1 MLPVPLRLIR
11 PNQGSEN
18 ESILSRI
25 GRTPLVRLERID
37 RAFSNV
43 SIYAK
48 AEWLNPGGS
57 VKDRPALRMVLAA
70 ERAGGLT
77 PGMTLLDAT
86 SGNTGIGYAMIGAA
100 RGYRV
105 KLALPANASPQRI
118 RILHAYGA
126 ELVLT
131 DPALGTDGAIEE
143 ARRLAAA
150 DPAGT
155 LYLNQYDNDDNWRAH
170 YDGTAWEIWNQTAGC
185 LTHFV
190 AVLGTSG
197 TFTGTTRRLREL
209 NPSIRCVSV
218 QPDSP
223 FHGLEGMK
231 HMSSALVPGIYDE
244 TLADHNIEIATETAY
259 RAVKRLIREEGMLVG
274 VSSGAAIA
282 ACLQVAASIP
292 PDRPA
297 MIVTIFPDNGEKY
310 LSERF
315 WEETPEAGDEDA
327 GAPALARLD
336 GKREERS

>member
-1 MLPVPLRLIR
+1 MLSRPLRLVR

-25 GRTPLVRLERID
+25 GRTPLFRLERID
-37 RAFSNV
+37 RAFSHV

-57 VKDRPALRMVLAA
+57 VKDRPALGMILAA
-70 ERAGGLT
+70 EAEGRLR
-77 PGMTLLDAT
+77 PGMTILDAT

-100 RGYRV
+100 RGYPVR
-105 KLALPANASPQRI
+105 LTLPANASPERI
-118 RILHAYGA
+118 RILQAYGA
-126 ELVLT
+126 ELTLT
-131 DPALGTDGAIEE
+131 DPALGTDGSIHE
-143 ARRLAAA
+143 ARKIAAA
-150 DPAGT
+150 DPARYA
-155 LYLNQYDNDDNWRAH
+155 YLNQYDNDDNWRAH
-170 YDGTAWEIWNQTAGC
+170 YEGTAWEIWNQTAGC

-190 AVLGTSG
+190 AAMGTSG
-197 TFTGTTRRLREL
+197 TFTGIARRLREL
-209 NPSIRCVSV
+209 NPAVRCISV

-231 HMSSALVPGIYDE
+231 HMPTALVPGIYDAS
-244 TLADHNIEIATETAY
+244 LADENIEIETETAY

-282 ACLQVAASIP
+282 ACIEVARAIP
-292 PDRPA
+292 RERPA

-315 WEETPEAGDEDA
+315 WEETPEAIADEA
-327 GAPALARLD
+327 SAPSLAHL
-336 GKREERS
+336 EEPT

>member
-1 MLPVPLRLIR
+1 MLSIPLRLVR

-25 GRTPLVRLERID
+25 GRTPLFRLERID
-37 RAFSNV
+37 RAFPHV

-57 VKDRPALRMVLAA
+57 VKDRPALRMILSA
-70 ERAGGLT
+70 EAEGRLR
-77 PGMTLLDAT
+77 PGMTILDAT

-105 KLALPANASPQRI
+105 RLTLPANASPERI
-118 RILHAYGA
+118 RILRAYGA
-126 ELVLT
+126 ELTLT
-131 DPALGTDGAIEE
+131 DPALGTDGSILE
-143 ARRLAAA
+143 ARKLAAA
-150 DPAGT
+150 EPGRYA
-155 LYLNQYDNDDNWRAH
+155 YLNQYDNDDNWRAH
-170 YDGTAWEIWNQTAGC
+170 YEGTAWEIWNQTAGC
-185 LTHFV
+185 ATHFV

-197 TFTGTTRRLREL
+197 TFTGTARRLREL
-209 NPSIRCVSV
+209 NPALCCVSV

-231 HMSSALVPGIYDE
+231 HMPSAFVPGIYDPS
-244 TLADHNIEIATETAY
+244 LADENIEIATETAH

-274 VSSGAAIA
+274 TSSGAAIA
-282 ACLQVAASIP
+282 ACIEVARSIP
-292 PDRPA
+292 RDRPS

-315 WEETPEAGDEDA
+315 WEETPEDRTDEA
-327 GAPALARLD
+327 SAPTLAHL
-336 GKREERS
+336 KESP

>member
-1 MLPVPLRLIR
+1 MLPIPLRLVR

-25 GRTPLVRLERID
+25 GRTPLFRLERID
-37 RAFSNV
+37 RAYPHI

-57 VKDRPALRMVLAA
+57 VKDRPALGMVLAA
-70 ERAGGLT
+70 EAAGRLR
-77 PGMTLLDAT
+77 PGMTILDAT

-105 KLALPANASPQRI
+105 RLAMPANVSPERI
-118 RILHAYGA
+118 RILEAYGA
-126 ELVLT
+126 ELTLT
-131 DPALGTDGAIEE
+131 DPALGTDGAIHE
-143 ARRLAAA
+143 ARRLADA
-150 DPAGT
+150 DPHHT
-155 LYLNQYDNDDNWRAH
+155 VYLNQYDNDANWRAH
-170 YDGTAWEIWNQTAGC
+170 YAGTAWEIWNQTAGC

-190 AVLGTSG
+190 AALGTSG
-197 TFTGTTRRLREL
+197 TFIGTARRLHEL
-209 NPSIRCVSV
+209 NPAIRRISV

-231 HMSSALVPGIYDE
+231 HMPTALVPGIYDPG
-244 TLADHNIEIATETAY
+244 LADENVEIATETAY

-274 VSSGAAIA
+274 ISSGAALA
-282 ACLQVAASIP
+282 ACLRVADAIP
-292 PDRPA
+292 NDRPA

-315 WEETPEAGDEDA
+315 WEETPEEGGADA
-327 GAPALARLD
+327 TSPALARM
-336 GKREERS
+336 RIEEPE